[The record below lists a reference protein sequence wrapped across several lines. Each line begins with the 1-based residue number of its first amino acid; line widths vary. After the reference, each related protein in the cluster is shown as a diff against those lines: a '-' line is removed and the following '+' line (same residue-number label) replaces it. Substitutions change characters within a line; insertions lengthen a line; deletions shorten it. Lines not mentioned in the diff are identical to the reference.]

1 MIMNKQ
7 FLYTLLLLFPFAL
20 FSCTNEGMMEE
31 AGTGSIRFSVEN
43 EAEEVAI
50 ETRTLSTK
58 LNVDDFTLRLK
69 RGDETLISS
78 SKYETL
84 KNQTL
89 TYTAGSGYA
98 LSVESCTEEEAQLAD
113 GNWGRDRVAADT
125 TFSITAGETKNLV
138 VKCKLQNASVGVR
151 ISDYI
156 KEKYPD
162 IQLTL
167 YAADAD
173 TRKFTFNENTPS
185 SRRAYFNVAE
195 TRALQYIV
203 NSETREPQKGTI
215 TIKPGDYYTLSIS
228 LKDEEDAPSQ
238 VTIAIEVDG
247 SLATEDILWE
257 EKINPY
263 GE

>member
-20 FSCTNEGMMEE
+20 FSCTNEVMMEE
-31 AGTGSIRFSVEN
+31 TGMGSIRFSVEN

-50 ETRTLSTK
+50 ETRALSTK
-58 LNVDDFTLRLK
+58 LDVDDFTLRLK

-98 LSVESCTEEEAQLAD
+98 LSVESCTKEDAQLAD
-113 GNWGRDRVAADT
+113 GNWGQDRVAADT
-125 TFSITAGETKNLV
+125 TFTITAGETKDMV
-138 VKCKLQNASVGVR
+138 VKCKLQNASVGVS
-151 ISDYI
+151 ISNYI

-162 IQLTL
+162 LEVEI
-167 YAADAD
+167 YAADA
-173 TRKFTFNENTPS
+173 TERRFTFNKNTMT
-185 SRRAYFNVAE
+185 SRRAYFNVKG
-195 TRALQYIV
+195 TRALQC
-203 NSETREPQKGTI
+203 TARMGTNDAIKKDI
-215 TIKPGDYYTLSIS
+215 TLHPGDYYTIS
-228 LKDEEDAPSQ
+228 VTLHEEENAPSQ
-238 VTIAIEVDG
+238 VSIAIEVDG
-247 SLATEDILWE
+247 TLVDEITWE

>member
-1 MIMNKQ
+1 
-7 FLYTLLLLFPFAL
+7 
-20 FSCTNEGMMEE
+20 MEE
-31 AGTGSIRFSVEN
+31 TGMGSIRFSVEN

-78 SKYETL
+78 SKYGTL

-98 LSVESCTEEEAQLAD
+98 LSVESCTEKEAQEANS
-113 GNWGRDRVAADT
+113 NWGQDRVAADT
-125 TFSITAGETKNLV
+125 TFTLAAGETKDMV
-138 VKCKLQNASVGVR
+138 VKCKLQNASVGVS

-185 SRRAYFNVAE
+185 SRRAYFNVVE
-195 TRALQYIV
+195 TRALQYII
-203 NSETREPQKGTI
+203 NSETREPQEGTI
-215 TIKPGDYYTLSIS
+215 TVRPGDYYTLSIS
-228 LKDEEDAPSQ
+228 LKDEENAPSQ
-238 VTIAIEVDG
+238 VSIAIEVNGELVNEVTWD
-247 SLATEDILWE
+247 E
-257 EKINPY
+257 EINPY
-263 GE
+263 DE